1 MAEQGVEWR
10 EQAGEACG
18 TMIFLVAALPRAGN
32 ARQGGAKGD
41 SRPSAAGKA
50 RPARKKSGGRQKSIA
65 PGASCAMQRN
75 WPTPLSGPDYRA
87 SHHRM
92 RGLWRGQEQK
102 SLDFSCSM
110 RQTGLSL
117 FGGLRACTL
126 LLKRAANSTASK
138 KSKIVV
144 EKLAGEA
151 GSEIKLDKVL
161 MLGGADVKVGAPYV
175 ENAAVTAEVVEQ
187 GRGAKVMVFKRWRRN
202 DSRKLRGHR
211 QDCTTIRVK
220 SING

>member
-1 MAEQGVEWR
+1 MYAIIETGGKQYRVE
-10 EQAGEACG
+10 EG
-18 TMIFLVAALPRAGN
+18 
-32 ARQGGAKGD
+32 
-41 SRPSAAGKA
+41 
-50 RPARKKSGGRQKSIA
+50 
-65 PGASCAMQRN
+65 
-75 WPTPLSGPDYRA
+75 
-87 SHHRM
+87 
-92 RGLWRGQEQK
+92 
-102 SLDFSCSM
+102 
-110 RQTGLSL
+110 
-117 FGGLRACTL
+117 
-126 LLKRAANSTASK
+126 
-138 KSKIVV
+138 SKIVV

-151 GSEIKLDKVL
+151 GSEIKLGKVL